1 MRRLIWLPA
10 LFAAGCV
17 YGYWT
22 GYAGPI
28 LITAARCLRA
38 RADAPDY
45 EPEVL

>member
-17 YGYWT
+17 YGWVSGMAWPVAVT
-22 GYAGPI
+22 GW
-28 LITAARCLRA
+28 RCVTA

-45 EPEVL
+45 EAEVL